1 MFFRNFDFIDPTNN
15 RLISSRCWF
24 VPLAITFH
32 FARRPGRDMLGLPE
46 PSEHPSADEPLIAE
60 IDGGR
65 PATMFINRDRRE
77 SRVRIASFF
86 SKRSWL
92 IQG

>member
-1 MFFRNFDFIDPTNN
+1 MFFRDFDFIGLTNST
-15 RLISSRCWF
+15 LISSRCWF
-24 VPLAITFH
+24 GPLAITFH
-32 FARRPGRDMLGLPE
+32 FARRPGRDVLALPE
-46 PSEHPSADEPLIAE
+46 PCEHSSAEEPLIAE

-77 SRVRIASFF
+77 SRDRIASFF
-86 SKRSWL
+86 CKRSWL